1 MYDFILQLK
10 SRNEPLFYFGLFC
23 LIASAVF
30 FLMTKISSTQVYS
43 VNAWYKPLKF
53 SLSTFTLVWALAW
66 YCHYLPSFNF
76 RVFNLTII
84 VLLGFEI
91 IYIAIM
97 ASQGKTSHYNVST
110 PLYST
115 MFSLMAVAATVVTL
129 YIAYVGLLFFIN
141 SFPALPEYYVWAIR
155 LGIVFFVIFAFGG
168 FAMAGRMSHS
178 VGLDNDNSDLF
189 ILGWSKVA
197 GDLRV
202 AHFIGMHAIQ
212 VLPLLSFYLLK
223 NTKLTIAI
231 GLLYGIFALFTFLQ
245 ALNGKP
251 FFSS

>member
-1 MYDFILQLK
+1 ML
-10 SRNEPLFYFGLFC
+10 RN
-23 LIASAVF
+23 I
-30 FLMTKISSTQVYS
+30 
-43 VNAWYKPLKF
+43 
-53 SLSTFTLVWALAW
+53 
-66 YCHYLPSFNF
+66 H
-76 RVFNLTII
+76 NLTII